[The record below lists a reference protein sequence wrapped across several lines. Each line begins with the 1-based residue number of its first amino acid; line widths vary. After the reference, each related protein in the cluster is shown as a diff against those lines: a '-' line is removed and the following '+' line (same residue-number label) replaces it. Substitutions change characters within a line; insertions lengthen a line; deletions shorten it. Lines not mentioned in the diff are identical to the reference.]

1 MRLSLEVLAHFFHG
15 VLAATVLFLEPKWL
29 AAFLV
34 LFLYLTFF
42 SYKWVKKNVA
52 HDVMHQELKEWAF
65 GFVIGLIAWAT
76 ISFRFSL

>member
-1 MRLSLEVLAHFFHG
+1 MRVSLGVLARFFHG

-42 SYKWVKKNVA
+42 SYEWLKKNGSNL
-52 HDVMHQELKEWAF
+52 MHQEMKEWAI
-65 GFVIGLIAWAT
+65 GFAIGLIAWAT

>member
-1 MRLSLEVLAHFFHG
+1 MKPSLEVLAHFFHG

-42 SYKWVKKNVA
+42 SYKWLKKNGSNL
-52 HDVMHQELKEWAF
+52 MHQDMKEWAI

>member
-1 MRLSLEVLAHFFHG
+1 MKVSLEVLAHFFHG

-42 SYKWVKKNVA
+42 SFIWLKKNGSNL
-52 HDVMHQELKEWAF
+52 MHQEMKEWAI